1 MLRLILGGLLVAALS
16 AALCACAP
24 LLPRP
29 LPDVLILGE
38 QHDAPAH
45 QRLHRDVVQAL
56 VQRNELAGVA
66 IEMAQAGHST
76 AGLPRDATQAQVRA
90 ALAWT
95 EPGWPW
101 TAYEPA
107 IMAAVRA
114 GATVAGADLTRE
126 QLKQASSDTNID
138 MLVSRKVLQAQME
151 DVREGHCGLLPE
163 SKLLPL
169 ARAQIARDRSLAHAV
184 AQLAM
189 PGKTAVLITGSHHAD
204 PQLGVPLHLP
214 ASLRSVSKLWPP
226 QPPAEDYCEQLRK
239 HFSK

>member
-1 MLRLILGGLLVAALS
+1 MLRLILGGLLVAAFS
-16 AALCACAP
+16 ACAP

-45 QRLHRDVVQAL
+45 QRLHRDVVQSLAE
-56 VQRNELAGVA
+56 RGELAGVA
-66 IEMAQAGHST
+66 VEMAQAGHST
-76 AGLPRDATQAQVRA
+76 AGLPRDATEAQVRA

-101 TAYEPA
+101 AAYAPA
-107 IMAAVRA
+107 IMAAVHA
-114 GATVAGADLTRE
+114 GATVAGGDLTRE
-126 QLKQASSDTNID
+126 QLKQAGADASIDT
-138 MLVSRKVLQAQME
+138 LVSRKVLQAQME

-163 SKLLPL
+163 SQLLPL
-169 ARAQIARDRSLAHAV
+169 ARAQIARDRSLARAV
-184 AQLAM
+184 AQLAL

-204 PQLGVPLHLP
+204 TALGVPLHLP
-214 ASLRSVSKLWPP
+214 ASLRSVSKSWPP

-239 HFSK
+239 RFSK